1 MIILHKGA
9 RKAQGSR
16 DILPAGGAG
25 DPAQCPHTPVTLHC
39 RVCGGCRD
47 ALPGHYLC
55 CCRGDKC
62 DNALLHK
69 DEGVITPAGPGA
81 RLGQG
86 RPRPPPNHAR
96 AAMHAGGRGVAPPPP
111 PPPLHPTPFRGA
123 FRARRLAVH
132 VWPAGFGGLELGS
145 GAFDLRHERRCEVEG
160 DYNNKKASA
169 TQPTTQKLH
178 DD

>member
-1 MIILHKGA
+1 MGVGTLYRDTIYAAAGA
-9 RKAQGSR
+9 
-16 DILPAGGAG
+16 
-25 DPAQCPHTPVTLHC
+25 T
-39 RVCGGCRD
+39 
-47 ALPGHYLC
+47 
-55 CCRGDKC
+55 
-62 DNALLHK
+62 N
-69 DEGVITPAGPGA
+69 VITPFCTRTRGSS
-81 RLGQG
+81 L
-86 RPRPPPNHAR
+86 PP
-96 AAMHAGGRGVAPPPP
+96 GRGRALGRGAPALRRTMLERQCMPGGEES

>member
-1 MIILHKGA
+1 MGGGVGNPTSLMKGNVGLA
-9 RKAQGSR
+9 TPPHQVWVTAKRGHGVGNPMWGW
-16 DILPAGGAG
+16 LPLGLG
-25 DPAQCPHTPVTLHC
+25 PLT
-39 RVCGGCRD
+39 
-47 ALPGHYLC
+47 ALS
-55 CCRGDKC
+55 
-62 DNALLHK
+62 
-69 DEGVITPAGPGA
+69 
-81 RLGQG
+81 
-86 RPRPPPNHAR
+86 
-96 AAMHAGGRGVAPPPP
+96 
-111 PPPLHPTPFRGA
+111 RGA